1 MESQIQTFRAYLKE
15 FNDPSPVF
23 YQKWRIMIELVT
35 GVDISGF
42 DDLHKYATA
51 NTAAM
56 LIRRYV

>member
-1 MESQIQTFRAYLKE
+1 
-15 FNDPSPVF
+15 
-23 YQKWRIMIELVT
+23 MIELVT